1 MSNFAV
7 NTVIDMAEIYLA
19 GGCFWGTEHFM
30 KRLSG
35 VLSTQVG
42 YANGQTESP
51 TYNEVCHCNTGH
63 AETVRVEFDPQQV
76 RLEVLL
82 RWFFK
87 TIDPTSVNR
96 QGGDVGTQYR
106 TGIYYTDATHLP
118 VVEAAMADLAQRYT
132 KPLAVEVKPLLNFY
146 PAEDYH
152 QQYLE
157 KNPGGYCHISPELF
171 AMARNA
177 ANE

>member
-1 MSNFAV
+1 
-7 NTVIDMAEIYLA
+7 MAEIYLA

-30 KRLSG
+30 KRIPG

-42 YANGQTESP
+42 YANGQTENP

-63 AETVRVEFDPQQV
+63 AETVRVDYDPQQV

-87 TIDPTSVNR
+87 TIDPTSVNK

-106 TGIYYTDATHLP
+106 TGIYYTDASQLP
-118 VVEAAMADLAQRYT
+118 IIDDAMADLARLYT
-132 KPLAVEVKPLLNFY
+132 KPLAVEVKPLINFY

-152 QQYLE
+152 QHYLE
-157 KNPGGYCHISPELF
+157 KNPGGYCHIAPELL
-171 AMARNA
+171 AMVRNA
-177 ANE
+177 VND